1 MAIAHQSYMISKKN
15 ETKHEI
21 GIGNHHKH
29 EEKALVVYKGVH
41 MLMKIYSKGVFF
53 AFLITYKNE
62 IPKELDPLVR
72 NE

>member
-53 AFLITYKNE
+53 PF
-62 IPKELDPLVR
+62 
-72 NE
+72 